1 MAVLGSMATM
11 GVVSYKTNKLLGYE
25 NAVNVGS
32 SSKSNLFV
40 LKRLELSTTYVHPKL
55 FNDPYAI

>member
-1 MAVLGSMATM
+1 MVVAVLGSMATM

-40 LKRLELSTTYVHPKL
+40 LKRLNLRICAFLT
-55 FNDPYAI
+55 FQ